1 MNCSQLV
8 LFLLDKSRS
17 FALLEQRVV
26 HKIQNYFNENK
37 ISLKS
42 EKNGF
47 EYFEDS
53 HLKFQDNKKTVQKIS
68 KKDFERK
75 MENKKNIFFLS
86 KIK

>member
-1 MNCSQLV
+1 MKTRII
-8 LFLLDKSRS
+8 KSGEK
-17 FALLEQRVV
+17 FYYFY
-26 HKIQNYFNENK
+26 KIQNYFNENK

-53 HLKFQDNKKTVQKIS
+53 YLRFQDNKEKVQKIS

-75 MENKKNIFFLS
+75 MENKKNIFFL
-86 KIK
+86 K